1 MFMIMEKNNMDKKK
15 ILALMYDFYNEHVL
29 KGQNDDIEYYIN
41 QIKKYNVRKVL
52 VIGAGTGRVAI
63 PISKY
68 ATVTAIDFDQARLEV
83 LKEKN
88 NNIDTICIDFL
99 NFNSNEDFDLII
111 VPYSTLQFDMNEEK
125 LNLFFKNLRNTMN
138 SNTILIFDVS
148 ESFKSK
154 QEKKKEFLFTDYCYE
169 VDDNVEVYYT
179 SVKFKKYIEF
189 FIEYKLKNR
198 KISVMENEKYYYY
211 DRELLQ
217 KLITNNNFN
226 LIKID
231 NGYGKGEFFHKH
243 LYHCKKKI

>member
-1 MFMIMEKNNMDKKK
+1 
-15 ILALMYDFYNEHVL
+15 
-29 KGQNDDIEYYIN
+29 
-41 QIKKYNVRKVL
+41 
-52 VIGAGTGRVAI
+52 
-63 PISKY
+63 
-68 ATVTAIDFDQARLEV
+68 
-83 LKEKN
+83 
-88 NNIDTICIDFL
+88 
-99 NFNSNEDFDLII
+99 
-111 VPYSTLQFDMNEEK
+111 
-125 LNLFFKNLRNTMN
+125 MN